1 MCAHPGTNMTHPL
14 VSCVLPTSPGG
25 TERAVPHPR
34 ESHPARSRRH
44 HRRPA
49 HRLARR
55 NPLASRRPGV
65 LSPRRA
71 LRDPGRRRPVLLRV
85 RLRGPRE
92 DGRRPP
98 AAGHRLLH
106 QLADRQGRQA
116 RLPRLRHPLGQ
127 GHPPQL
133 RVRPRRRRQQ
143 DLGRRRRARE
153 RLDRHDVAGSRRSR
167 DGPGSPL
174 QGAFQPAQQVQE
186 AVPEREDDGVGG
198 RLGRDRR
205 LLRRQRQAGRLRRL
219 LLDGDQRRRL
229 GQPGRD
235 QHLRR
240 LDGRLHQEVRLQR
253 RRHRLRVP
261 DHHEGRGQ
269 PARLDPVQRPPGR
282 SGQELRRVDEDPA
295 REARP
300 GVRRRRQALPAQR
313 RRPLVRLSAA
323 RHGDL
328 PGPEVPRLRQHHVV
342 RPARRLERVRRPE
355 RLPVRRRQGRRTR
368 PGERL
373 LDLAVQRDRLPQH
386 RLGLPLLPR
395 LDAFRPDQHRPAVLH
410 PRLQER
416 AGRNQRPLGQGGLH
430 RLPGL
435 RGADQVRGR
444 RRRHRQP
451 LARPGH
457 QRQGGTGS
465 TPTRRGTRRT
475 WRRAWS
481 ATTSR
486 TTDSPRTRS

>member
-1 MCAHPGTNMTHPL
+1 M
-14 VSCVLPTSPGG
+14 
-25 TERAVPHPR
+25 
-34 ESHPARSRRH
+34 
-44 HRRPA
+44 
-49 HRLARR
+49 
-55 NPLASRRPGV
+55 
-65 LSPRRA
+65 
-71 LRDPGRRRPVLLRV
+71 
-85 RLRGPRE
+85 
-92 DGRRPP
+92 
-98 AAGHRLLH
+98 
-106 QLADRQGRQA
+106 
-116 RLPRLRHPLGQ
+116 GQ

-143 DLGRRRRARE
+143 DLGRRRRAGQ
-153 RLDRHDVAGSRRSR
+153 RLDRDDVAGSRRCR

-174 QGAFQPAQQVQE
+174 QGSFQPAQQVQE

-240 LDGRLHQEVRLQR
+240 LDRRLHQEVRLQR

-261 DHHEGRGQ
+261 DHDEGRGQ
-269 PARLDPVQRPPGR
+269 PAGLDPVQRPPGR
-282 SGQELRRVDEDPA
+282 SGQELRRADEDAA

-300 GVRRRRQALPAQR
+300 GVHRRRQALPAQR
-313 RRPLVRLSAA
+313 RGPLLRLSAA

-328 PGPEVPRLRQHHVV
+328 PGPEVPGLRQHHVV

-355 RLPVRRRQGRRTR
+355 RRPVRRRQGRRTR
-368 PGERL
+368 AGERL
-373 LDLAVQRDRLPQH
+373 LHLAVRRHRLPQH

-395 LDAFRPDQHRPAVLH
+395 FDAVGPDQHRAAVLH

-416 AGRNQRPLGQGGLH
+416 TGRHQRPVGQGGLH
-430 RLPGL
+430 RLPGR

-457 QRQGGTGS
+457 QRQGGTGRLQPDVAREEPGEGRGRRLRHGLRIPRGHEADRHLRPQLRLH
-465 TPTRRGTRRT
+465 TGRAVAVERTEEGLPLHRGRAVGEGQGRLRGRPGHRRHDDLGARGRLRLERGQGPVRTRLHPHLDDVRHLQV
-475 WRRAWS
+475 RRAVRGE
-481 ATTSR
+481 ALHDR
-486 TTDSPRTRS
+486 PADPGAGHRRVLRPVPAG